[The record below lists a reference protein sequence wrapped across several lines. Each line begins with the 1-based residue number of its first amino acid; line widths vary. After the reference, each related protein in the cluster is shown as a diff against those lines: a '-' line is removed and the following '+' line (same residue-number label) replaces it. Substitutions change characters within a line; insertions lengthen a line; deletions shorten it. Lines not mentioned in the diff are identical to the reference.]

1 MKNKIQVSISILCAN
16 FASLSQEIKTIE
28 ASGAE
33 MVHVDIMDGHFVK
46 PLTMGPMIIK
56 ALRPLTTLAMDAHL
70 MVEHPET
77 LFDDLA
83 EAGADSVSIHAE
95 CFGTLKAE
103 CSGFGRFP
111 KALES
116 FNAARA
122 AGAIK
127 RIQSLGMKA
136 LLTVSPGTEI
146 HLIEPVLSILD
157 GVLIMSVHPG
167 FSHQSFIPESLDRVR
182 YVRHRFEGDIAID
195 GGINDRTG
203 AQAIDAGANI
213 LATASYFFG
222 DPDPRACV
230 KRLKSGGI

>member
-1 MKNKIQVSISILCAN
+1 MSDPIQVSVSILCAK
-16 FASLSQEIKTIE
+16 FAVLSQEIKKIE
-28 ASGAE
+28 ESGAD
-33 MVHVDIMDGHFVK
+33 MIHVDIMDGHFVK
-46 PLTMGPMIIK
+46 PLTMGPIIVK
-56 ALRPLTTLAMDAHL
+56 ALRPLTRLAMDAHL
-70 MVEHPET
+70 MVEYPES
-77 LFDDLA
+77 LFDDLS
-83 EAGADSVSIHAE
+83 EAGADSISIHAE
-95 CFGTLKAE
+95 CFGALKPV
-103 CSGFGRFP
+103 CRGFGRFP
-111 KALES
+111 KELES
-116 FNAARA
+116 FDAKRA
-122 AGAIK
+122 AEAIK

-182 YVRHRFEGDIAID
+182 YVRHRFGGDIAID

-222 DPDPRACV
+222 AADPRTCV
-230 KRLKSGGI
+230 EGLKGGRT